1 MKCVGQ
7 AKVPWLSKE
16 RPRSSMR
23 SIPLR
28 LIDSVEVE
36 LEITRMK
43 VNKRDRRNHGCEMD
57 LRDPGSGK
65 MRRPPLPRRVTRG

>member
-43 VNKRDRRNHGCEMD
+43 VNKRDRRNCQE
-57 LRDPGSGK
+57 
-65 MRRPPLPRRVTRG
+65 PRCSFAYFLTTRETAWSFD